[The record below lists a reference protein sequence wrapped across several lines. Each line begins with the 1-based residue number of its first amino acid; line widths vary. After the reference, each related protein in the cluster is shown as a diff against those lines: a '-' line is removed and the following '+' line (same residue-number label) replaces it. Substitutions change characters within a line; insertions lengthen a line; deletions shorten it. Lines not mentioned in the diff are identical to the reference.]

1 MQMFCPKS
9 SQNSNE
15 KIVVK
20 MTLIDCPDGREEDR
34 REEEWREEERGELEM
49 FPAPPVM
56 PRDC

>member
-1 MQMFCPKS
+1 M
-9 SQNSNE
+9 
-15 KIVVK
+15 K

-49 FPAPPVM
+49 VPAPPVM